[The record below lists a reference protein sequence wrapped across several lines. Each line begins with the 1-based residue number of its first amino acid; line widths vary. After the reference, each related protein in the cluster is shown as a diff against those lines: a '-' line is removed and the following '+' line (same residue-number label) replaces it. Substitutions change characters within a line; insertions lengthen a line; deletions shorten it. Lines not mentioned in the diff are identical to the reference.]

1 MDKEQEQN
9 KISCE
14 IFNKQEPVIN
24 KITEEI
30 NKAAGVQEKA
40 GWAEELLKE
49 VKVLLECP
57 QHDGAKLDCM
67 NCRTIC
73 ELRSRTANLVLK
85 AGKLA

>member
-1 MDKEQEQN
+1 MDKEQN
-9 KISCE
+9 KISCQ

-30 NKAAGVQEKA
+30 NKASGVKEKA

-57 QHDGAKLDCM
+57 QDDGAKLDCM

-85 AGKLA
+85 ARKLA

>member
-1 MDKEQEQN
+1 MDKEQN
-9 KISCE
+9 KISCQ
-14 IFNKQEPVIN
+14 IFNKQEPAIN
-24 KITEEI
+24 RITQEI
-30 NKAAGVQEKA
+30 NKASGVKEKA
-40 GWAEELLKE
+40 WLAEELIKE

-73 ELRSRTANLVLK
+73 QLRSKTANLVLK